1 MAKQL
6 YDYWFVQ
13 FDFPDENGMPYKS
26 SGGKMVW
33 NEKLKREI
41 PQGWFHGSLLD
52 IANYTNGLACQK
64 FRPTD
69 ERKLPVIK
77 IKEMHDGFSSETEYV
92 TADISESVKVYD
104 GDVLFSW
111 SASLEV
117 MLWACGNGGLNQHI
131 FKVTSKNGYPKSFYY
146 YQLLNYIAHFK
157 RMAEA
162 RKTTMGHITQEHL
175 QQSIIVLPP
184 DLTIPNQLEVRISPI
199 FEQIVLNN
207 QEIIKLTRQRDEL
220 LPLLMNGQVSVKQLN
235 NDLASHILLPYMFF
249 THKRLYLYGLNITH
263 MKEPGYV
270 YILTNP
276 SFKEDWVKIGK
287 SSRPVNVRSKEL
299 DNTAVPLPFE
309 IFATIRTVKF
319 NEVEK
324 LIHKTIDRLT
334 DLRIRQNREFFNI
347 QPQIALDILRD
358 ISTTIDD
365 AFIELYHNNQPIK
378 EAAEVQ
384 DEEPHKR
391 RAPFRFSL
399 VNIQIGET
407 VVFTPKN
414 IKVKV
419 ASDNQVEY
427 EGRIYKL
434 SPFTAAFLPDEM
446 RNASDAYQ
454 GPKYFTYN
462 GRPLDEL
469 RKELED
475 CQ

>member
-1 MAKQL
+1 
-6 YDYWFVQ
+6 
-13 FDFPDENGMPYKS
+13 
-26 SGGKMVW
+26 
-33 NEKLKREI
+33 
-41 PQGWFHGSLLD
+41 
-52 IANYTNGLACQK
+52 
-64 FRPTD
+64 
-69 ERKLPVIK
+69 
-77 IKEMHDGFSSETEYV
+77 
-92 TADISESVKVYD
+92 
-104 GDVLFSW
+104 
-111 SASLEV
+111 
-117 MLWACGNGGLNQHI
+117 
-131 FKVTSKNGYPKSFYY
+131 
-146 YQLLNYIAHFK
+146 
-157 RMAEA
+157 
-162 RKTTMGHITQEHL
+162 
-175 QQSIIVLPP
+175 
-184 DLTIPNQLEVRISPI
+184 
-199 FEQIVLNN
+199 
-207 QEIIKLTRQRDEL
+207 
-220 LPLLMNGQVSVKQLN
+220 
-235 NDLASHILLPYMFF
+235 
-249 THKRLYLYGLNITH
+249 

-384 DEEPHKR
+384 YEEPHKR
-391 RAPFRFSL
+391 RAPFKFSM

-454 GPKYFTYN
+454 GPKYFTFN

-469 RKELED
+469 RKELEES
-475 CQ
+475 

>member
-1 MAKQL
+1 
-6 YDYWFVQ
+6 
-13 FDFPDENGMPYKS
+13 
-26 SGGKMVW
+26 
-33 NEKLKREI
+33 
-41 PQGWFHGSLLD
+41 
-52 IANYTNGLACQK
+52 
-64 FRPTD
+64 
-69 ERKLPVIK
+69 
-77 IKEMHDGFSSETEYV
+77 
-92 TADISESVKVYD
+92 
-104 GDVLFSW
+104 
-111 SASLEV
+111 
-117 MLWACGNGGLNQHI
+117 
-131 FKVTSKNGYPKSFYY
+131 
-146 YQLLNYIAHFK
+146 
-157 RMAEA
+157 
-162 RKTTMGHITQEHL
+162 
-175 QQSIIVLPP
+175 
-184 DLTIPNQLEVRISPI
+184 
-199 FEQIVLNN
+199 
-207 QEIIKLTRQRDEL
+207 
-220 LPLLMNGQVSVKQLN
+220 
-235 NDLASHILLPYMFF
+235 
-249 THKRLYLYGLNITH
+249 

-384 DEEPHKR
+384 DEEPYKR
-391 RAPFRFSL
+391 RAPFKFSM

-469 RKELED
+469 RKELEES
-475 CQ
+475 